1 MVEQTDV
8 TDVQAREV
16 QASLTLK
23 LPAQLVARLEAFA
36 TLTAGSASDL
46 VEEAL
51 VPFLDYEEAKYAAVA
66 DAIAASR
73 AGEKPIEH
81 ERMVEW
87 LNSWGSENELP
98 QPQ

>member
-1 MVEQTDV
+1 MS
-8 TDVQAREV
+8 DVQARDI
-16 QASLTLK
+16 QANLTLR
-23 LPAQLVARLEAFA
+23 LPAHLVARLEAFA
-36 TLTAGSASDL
+36 ALTAGSASDL

-87 LNSWGSENELP
+87 LNSWGTENELP
-98 QPQ
+98 PPQ